1 MDSSTC
7 LHDALYS
14 KCCYVDCTFLCKK
27 VSTAQFSV
35 CAHLFTKKVNFL
47 CKFTFLR
54 KKWTQLDKIVLTFL
68 QKMYNLH
75 KSISVIDAW
84 RHTIDK
90 IHWTFLPQFWKL
102 SLTLFCPLQLPGP
115 AIGSL
120 ASPSSCK
127 GQNKVGDNFRN
138 CGGKDQWCLLL
149 MQLVE
154 SSIYNRIHWLYYIY
168 VKSYKG
174 TILS

>member
-1 MDSSTC
+1 MSQKDSHS
-7 LHDALYS
+7 
-14 KCCYVDCTFLCKK
+14 VIFLCTIITLWEFFITKMK
-27 VSTAQFSV
+27 HHVVGNHVIGIHIKWGTAV
-35 CAHLFTKKVNFL
+35 
-47 CKFTFLR
+47 
-54 KKWTQLDKIVLTFL
+54 DKIVLTFL

-127 GQNKVGDNFRN
+127 RQNKVGDNFQN
-138 CGGKDQWCLLL
+138 CGGKEVRTWQASGDQECENCSTKNSKRCHFTL
-149 MQLVE
+149 
-154 SSIYNRIHWLYYIY
+154 NF
-168 VKSYKG
+168 KKT
-174 TILS
+174 TIVFAFTL

>member
-1 MDSSTC
+1 MLPRCFVLKVLLCRLYIFVQKSEYSSVFC
-7 LHDALYS
+7 LCS
-14 KCCYVDCTFLCKK
+14 
-27 VSTAQFSV
+27 
-35 CAHLFTKKVNFL
+35 LFYKKKVNFL
-47 CKFTFLR
+47 CKFTFLC

-102 SLTLFCPLQLPGP
+102 SLTLFCPLQLLGP
-115 AIGSL
+115 AIGCL

-127 GQNKVGDNFRN
+127 GQKKVEDNSQN
-138 CGGKDQWCLLL
+138 CGGKGQC
-149 MQLVE
+149 
-154 SSIYNRIHWLYYIY
+154 
-168 VKSYKG
+168 
-174 TILS
+174 ILSMVRCFRMHIGI